1 MKKLFRKLVCL
12 TVLASMLLGLNGC
25 ALMIQNMKKEDVK
38 QETPELKVED
48 STVNQAENN
57 KPEADEIQG
66 VEKPKDS
73 SAEDTKQNVA
83 EEDSKEDSKKEETEV
98 KQPSASNEELMSDY
112 FVSKMELLV
121 QLIDQYYMY
130 DISVEDMRTG
140 AYKGLMEGLGD
151 PYTCY
156 YTVDEFNDLM
166 ESTSGTY
173 YGIGAVVQQN
183 LKTMYITIV
192 KPYVDGPAYN
202 AGMLPGDIIYMVDD
216 VDVTGMDI
224 DKVVS
229 MMKGPEGTQVKVTVV
244 RDGVSD
250 PVELLITRA
259 QIEIETIEYEMLADN
274 IGYIAISGFDEPTP
288 KQFKEAIKDLKKQGM
303 KGLVIDLRNNGGG
316 LLDAVVE
323 MLDYILPKG
332 MIVYTE
338 DKYGNREEF
347 RGTDADVLNL
357 PMSVLINGNSASA
370 AEIFAAAMQDYEAA
384 TLVGTTSFGKGIV
397 QSILPLTD
405 GTAVKITISR
415 YFTPKGVCIHG
426 EGVTPDIEEE
436 LKEELTQMVVI
447 PHDQDNQLQTA
458 IKAVLDKMK

>member
-1 MKKLFRKLVCL
+1 
-12 TVLASMLLGLNGC
+12 
-25 ALMIQNMKKEDVK
+25 
-38 QETPELKVED
+38 
-48 STVNQAENN
+48 
-57 KPEADEIQG
+57 
-66 VEKPKDS
+66 
-73 SAEDTKQNVA
+73 
-83 EEDSKEDSKKEETEV
+83 
-98 KQPSASNEELMSDY
+98 
-112 FVSKMELLV
+112 
-121 QLIDQYYMY
+121 
-130 DISVEDMRTG
+130 
-140 AYKGLMEGLGD
+140 
-151 PYTCY
+151 
-156 YTVDEFNDLM
+156 M
-166 ESTSGTY
+166 ESTTGTY

-183 LKTMYITIV
+183 MKTMYITIV

-224 DKVVS
+224 NNVVA

-244 RDGVSD
+244 RDGEPD
-250 PVELLITRA
+250 PVELIITRA
-259 QIEIETIEYEMLADN
+259 QIEIETIEYEMLEND
-274 IGYIAISGFDEPTP
+274 IGYILISGFEEPTP
-288 KQFKEAIKDLKKQGM
+288 KQFKEAIEDLKKQGM
-303 KGLVIDLRNNGGG
+303 KGLVLDLRDNGGG

-338 DKYGNREEF
+338 DKYGNRDEYK
-347 RGTDADVLNL
+347 GTDKDVLEL

-426 EGVTPDIEEE
+426 EGVTPDIEVE
-436 LKEELTQMVVI
+436 LKDELRQMVVI
-447 PHDQDNQLQTA
+447 PKDQDNQLAVA
-458 IKAVLDKMK
+458 IALVWDELYGQ